1 MIKSVAIVGSGAL
14 ATFYAYKWGEEYDVS
29 VLGSWVE
36 SIEGI
41 NEVVV
46 DYHRPLKVCALLDW
60 SGASEPDLVVWL
72 TKTYKN
78 ESTLQVFKKLKWN
91 CPVLILQNGIGQA
104 ELFKKE
110 LTVSVFQGITSQGAK
125 LVGPGKVDNTGDG
138 DVIVEQCSLFNGFP
152 VVQTPIFE
160 KIQLKKLAINA
171 VLNPICAL
179 YKIKNGA
186 ALDGE
191 PRKELERLINDCF
204 PFFEK
209 RGVFKSVEDYLADV
223 LYIANATA
231 DNINSMLADVISG
244 RPTEIESILGPINE
258 ELQSEEL
265 IRVIKKFS
273 DK

>member
-1 MIKSVAIVGSGAL
+1 MIKRVAIVGSGAL
-14 ATFYAYKWGEEYDVS
+14 ATFYAYKWGEGYDVS
-29 VLGSWVE
+29 VLGSWQE

-41 NEVVV
+41 NNVVA
-46 DYHRPLKVCALLDW
+46 DDHRSLKVCAFENW
-60 SGASEPDLVVWL
+60 YQAQEPDIVVWL
-72 TKTYKN
+72 TKNYKN

-110 LTVSVFQGITSQGAK
+110 LTVDVFQGITSQGAK
-125 LVGPGKVDNTGDG
+125 LMVPGKVENTGDG
-138 DVIVEQCSLFNGFP
+138 DIIVEQDTLFNGFP

-179 YKIKNGA
+179 YKVKNGGV
-186 ALDGE
+186 LEGE
-191 PRKELERLINDCF
+191 PRKELERLVIECF

-209 RGVFKSVEDYLADV
+209 RGAFKSVEDYLVDV
-223 LYIANATA
+223 LYIANTTA
-231 DNINSMLADVISG
+231 ENTNSMLADVLSG

-258 ELQSEEL
+258 ELQSERLGVL
-265 IRVIKKFS
+265 IN
-273 DK
+273 DLT